1 MAKKKHIQSDS
12 SFDTI
17 VIGSG
22 PAGSTAAELL
32 ALAGQKVAI
41 VEAEQ
46 IGGECLNYG
55 CIPTKSMLSSA
66 HLFSTIK
73 SQKTISNQGLLKLK
87 LSRLISKAESDI
99 LRTGAPSLGAGL
111 SEAGVK
117 ILNGRAYFLD
127 SSRVDVA
134 GKSYAAKNFIIAS
147 GGDVR
152 IPKTPGLDGI
162 DPLTYKNFLQRVKL
176 KVPRSVT
183 IIGGGV
189 VGCEYA
195 QILINCGI
203 KVNIIECRDRL
214 LDNLE
219 PEASNVILNRF
230 KELGIN
236 IYLSAKILGANN
248 SSTGN
253 FKEVQFTQASLD
265 GGLSNPTD
273 LKTEEV
279 MVATGKSMRD
289 GDGFQNAGINC
300 QDGFIQT
307 DAFHRTSQPH
317 IYAIGDATGPL
328 RLTSTAIL
336 QAKNAAH
343 NIANKNKNP
352 IQHSDYNFVPASV
365 FTSPEVA
372 YVGVSTQKLLEDKLE
387 FNQSLVQL
395 NTVLRSS
402 LEDDLHGFVKIWTN
416 PKTGLILGACL
427 VGHSATEQIS
437 ILSLAIKLRIPVYEI
452 ADLTQVFPTWSEA
465 ISSAAAEL

>member
-1 MAKKKHIQSDS
+1 VAKKKHIQSDS

-111 SEAGVK
+111 SDAGVK

-176 KVPRSVT
+176 KVPRSS
-183 IIGGGV
+183 
-189 VGCEYA
+189 Y
-195 QILINCGI
+195 
-203 KVNIIECRDRL
+203 
-214 LDNLE
+214 
-219 PEASNVILNRF
+219 
-230 KELGIN
+230 
-236 IYLSAKILGANN
+236 
-248 SSTGN
+248 
-253 FKEVQFTQASLD
+253 
-265 GGLSNPTD
+265 
-273 LKTEEV
+273 
-279 MVATGKSMRD
+279 
-289 GDGFQNAGINC
+289 
-300 QDGFIQT
+300 
-307 DAFHRTSQPH
+307 
-317 IYAIGDATGPL
+317 
-328 RLTSTAIL
+328 
-336 QAKNAAH
+336 
-343 NIANKNKNP
+343 
-352 IQHSDYNFVPASV
+352 DYWW
-365 FTSPEVA
+365 
-372 YVGVSTQKLLEDKLE
+372 
-387 FNQSLVQL
+387 
-395 NTVLRSS
+395 RSCW
-402 LEDDLHGFVKIWTN
+402 L
-416 PKTGLILGACL
+416 
-427 VGHSATEQIS
+427 
-437 ILSLAIKLRIPVYEI
+437 
-452 ADLTQVFPTWSEA
+452 
-465 ISSAAAEL
+465 

>member
-152 IPKTPGLDGI
+152 ILKIPGLEGI

-176 KVPRSVT
+176 KVPRSIT

-279 MVATGKSMRD
+279 MVA
-289 GDGFQNAGINC
+289 
-300 QDGFIQT
+300 
-307 DAFHRTSQPH
+307 
-317 IYAIGDATGPL
+317 
-328 RLTSTAIL
+328 
-336 QAKNAAH
+336 
-343 NIANKNKNP
+343 
-352 IQHSDYNFVPASV
+352 
-365 FTSPEVA
+365 
-372 YVGVSTQKLLEDKLE
+372 
-387 FNQSLVQL
+387 
-395 NTVLRSS
+395 
-402 LEDDLHGFVKIWTN
+402 
-416 PKTGLILGACL
+416 
-427 VGHSATEQIS
+427 
-437 ILSLAIKLRIPVYEI
+437 LSLIHI
-452 ADLTQVFPTWSEA
+452 
-465 ISSAAAEL
+465 